1 MAYFWAAYKMGK
13 FAIVHPIFEQEMA
26 QKDFKDALEWY
37 IGNNALTPFTLFA
50 EVKGK
55 MQAVGLA
62 LFWIRGRIA
71 QTENLIWFPWAKK
84 RNILESYVNFV
95 NKTRS
100 MVHPDTNRTYMIL
113 EFAMEKDK
121 GFFDHVCSYGIMR
134 RVGTSYEV
142 YPDQKS
148 CIYESI
154 GKQDA
159 Q

>member
-1 MAYFWAAYKMGK
+1 MGR
-13 FAIVHPIFEQEMA
+13 FNIIHPIFEQEMT
-26 QKDFKDALEWY
+26 QKDFKEAVEWFLAS
-37 IGNNALTPFTLFA
+37 NNLTPFTFFA

-55 MQAVGLA
+55 MQAVGTA
-62 LFWIRGRIA
+62 FFWIRGRVM

-95 NKTRS
+95 TKMRS
-100 MVHPDTNRTYMIL
+100 TIHPESNRTLMIL
-113 EFAMEKDK
+113 EFALEKDK
-121 GFFDHVCSYGIMR
+121 NFFDHVCSYGIMR

-154 GKQDA
+154 GKINA
-159 Q
+159 